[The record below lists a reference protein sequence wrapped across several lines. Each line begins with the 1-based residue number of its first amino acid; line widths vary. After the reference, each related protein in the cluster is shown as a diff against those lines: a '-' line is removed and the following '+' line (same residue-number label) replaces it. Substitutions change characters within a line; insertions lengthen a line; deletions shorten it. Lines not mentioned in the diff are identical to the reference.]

1 MIRIDHSMTTG
12 VLLPGPLRFSPAFAF
27 AGRSQERATLLA
39 LMPRSAGEGRR
50 AAFVA
55 GEPGS
60 GKSRLVRELAR
71 DVADESAI
79 VLYGDCDGV
88 VGFPYGPFAGALE
101 HLVRTVEPEVLRAHL
116 GPGGGEL
123 TRLLPDL
130 PARLGELP
138 APVAADADTERH
150 RLHTAVTDLLVGV
163 SAELP
168 LLLVLEDVH
177 WADTSTLQLMRHL
190 VRSGAE
196 ARMLLVATFRDSE
209 TDVKAELAEALV
221 DVYRTE
227 GVVRIRLGG
236 LTETEIEE
244 FVRLSAGVEPTPGL
258 VHAIEDLT
266 GGNAFLV
273 TELWRELV
281 GSGAVQTGPHGAR
294 LARATSELGVPTT
307 VREVVDQR
315 LARLSPGTIEV
326 LELAAVM
333 GADFELDTVRRAVS
347 GGEETLVE
355 ALEEAV
361 RSGLLVEEPGRG
373 LSYRFAH
380 ELVRRAVDD
389 RSSAARRAELHL
401 RFAEAL
407 EHGHSGGDSRAVL
420 AALAHHFAAAAPVG
434 GTGRAVSYNLLA
446 AESAIAALAYGEA
459 QERLETALELGV
471 RDPHERGTVMLQLG
485 DACHRAGHADAALD
499 AFARTAEL
507 ARSLGDASL
516 LSRAAIGFEEACW
529 RPAIHDAGAIE
540 LLEEAVAALP
550 GDDSELRARALGG
563 LARALDFRGESA
575 RAAVARDEAI
585 AMSRRRGDRRTLGTI
600 LAMAYWARGSSLN
613 EEVNRMLLE
622 SRDIGRE
629 LADDE
634 ILGEAASWL
643 VPSYV
648 VLCDHHAARDALTE
662 VFTIARRLSEP
673 FLFHVAEHYAS
684 ALALSDGHVL
694 EAEAAAERSREW
706 GSLLTGRDASGTYGI
721 QMFGIR
727 REQGRLPEL
736 APVVRLLAGQSHD
749 GAWRPGLA
757 AVLAELGMESDA
769 RREVDTI
776 LGEGLGTLRPSL
788 WLGSLVYLA
797 DACATLRDER
807 CAEAIYPELA
817 RYAGSN
823 VMIGHL
829 VACYGAMDRYLGTT
843 AAVLGEWDRA
853 EEYFHAAIALNTRLG
868 ARTWLA
874 HTAFAYAQMLLGRG
888 SGDDRAHARSQL
900 GVAIGLAQTVG
911 LPALLRRATEL
922 GTGAEPAAP
931 SLPDGLSPR
940 ELEILVHLASG
951 RSNREIGRQLHISE
965 HTAANHVRSIL
976 RKTGCANRT
985 EAAGYAL
992 RRGLVPTEVS
1002 P

>member
-1 MIRIDHSMTTG
+1 MIKIDQPMSTG
-12 VLLPGPLRFSPAFAF
+12 DSLPGPLRFSPAFAF
-27 AGRSQERATLLA
+27 AGRTQERATLRA
-39 LMPRSAGEGRR
+39 LVPRSAGEGRR

-55 GEPGS
+55 GEAGS

-71 DVADESAI
+71 DVADEGAT
-79 VLYGDCDGV
+79 VLYGDCNGV

-101 HLVRTVEPEVLRAHL
+101 HLVRHLDPEVLRANV
-116 GPGGGEL
+116 GPGGAAL
-123 TRLLPDL
+123 VRLLPDL
-130 PARLGELP
+130 PKRLGELP
-138 APVAADADTERH
+138 APVAADGDTERH

-163 SAELP
+163 SAETP

-227 GVVRIRLGG
+227 GVVRIELGA
-236 LTETEIEE
+236 LTQSEIRE
-244 FVRLSAGVEPTPGL
+244 FVQLSAGVEPTAAL
-258 VHAIEDLT
+258 VAAIEELT

-281 GSGAVQTGPHGAR
+281 ASGAVTTGPSGAQ

-315 LARLSPGTIEV
+315 LARLSPATIEV

-333 GADFELDTVRRAVS
+333 GDDFELDTVRRAAR

-361 RSGLLVEEPGRG
+361 RSDLLVEEAGRA

-389 RSSAARRAELHL
+389 RPSAARRAELHL
-401 RFAEAL
+401 RVAEAL

-434 GTGRAVSYNLLA
+434 GTDRAVSYNLLA

-459 QERLETALELGV
+459 QERLEIALELGV
-471 RDPHERGTVMLQLG
+471 REPHERVATMLQLG
-485 DACHRAGHADAALD
+485 DTCHRAGHADAALD
-499 AFARTAEL
+499 AFSGTAEL
-507 ARSLGDASL
+507 ARSLGDAGL
-516 LSRAAIGFEEACW
+516 LTRAAIGFEEACW
-529 RPAIHDAGAIE
+529 RPGIHDGRSID
-540 LLEEAVAALP
+540 LLEEAATALST
-550 GDDSELRARALGG
+550 DDSELRARALGG
-563 LARALDFRGESA
+563 LARALDFQGEIGRS
-575 RAAVARDEAI
+575 AAVRDEGI
-585 AMSRRRGDRRTLGTI
+585 AMSRRRGDRRTLGEI
-600 LAMAYWARGSSLN
+600 LAMAYWARGSSMN

-622 SRDIGRE
+622 ARAIGHE
-629 LADDE
+629 LDDDLV
-634 ILGEAASWL
+634 LGEATAWL

-662 VFTIARRLSEP
+662 LFTVSRRVGQP
-673 FLFHVAEHYAS
+673 FHFHVAEHYAS
-684 ALALSDGHVL
+684 ALALSDGHL
-694 EAEAAAERSREW
+694 AEAEAAAERSREW
-706 GSLLTGRDASGTYGI
+706 GSLLTGRDASGSYGV

-736 APVVRLLAGQSHD
+736 APVVRLLAGQSHE

-757 AVLAELGMESDA
+757 ALLAELGMESDA
-769 RREVDTI
+769 RREIDAI
-776 LGEGLGTLRPSL
+776 LADGLGAMRPSL
-788 WLGSLVYLA
+788 WLASLVYLA

-817 RYAGSN
+817 RYAGAN

-829 VACYGAMDRYLGTT
+829 VACYGAVDRYLGAT
-843 AAVLGEWDRA
+843 ATVLGEWDEA
-853 EEYFHAAIALNTRLG
+853 EEHFHAAIALNTRLG

-874 HTAFAYAQMLLGRG
+874 HTAFAYAQMLLARG
-888 SGDDRAHARSQL
+888 ARDDRSHARVQL
-900 GVAIGLAQTVG
+900 GVAIGLAQTIG
-911 LPALLRRATEL
+911 LPTLLRRATEL
-922 GTGAEPAAP
+922 GAGLDAAP

-940 ELEILVHLASG
+940 ELEILVELARG
-951 RSNREIGRQLHISE
+951 RSNREIGRKLHISE